1 MKPVEGKLCVPLDI
15 DRPSSQKDLSAQR
28 GLYSIRT
35 GFIAWQAT
43 IKKIGMKDFSKI
55 FIFIKL
61 LSGLCY
67 CYSKISLK

>member
-15 DRPSSQKDLSAQR
+15 DRPSSQKDLSAQC

-43 IKKIGMKDFSKI
+43 IKKNRNERLFKNIYLHKI
-55 FIFIKL
+55 VVGFML
-61 LSGLCY
+61 LLF
-67 CYSKISLK
+67 